1 MQTSADLPEPR
12 GSNTATIYR
21 RLWRY
26 VTPYKLVGA
35 IAVVGMTA
43 TALIEASLVYLL
55 EPLMDQTLVAKNLES
70 TRWLPVAFV
79 LIFIARGLSGFA
91 TEASLGWI
99 GRNVISAL
107 RREVFRKFLT
117 LPTRF
122 FDQHS
127 TGPLLSRMTYNVE
140 MVAESVTSV
149 VTIAIRDVL
158 TVIAAFG
165 VMLIQSPKLTIYV
178 IVLFPIVAMIVRALG
193 VAFRRYSGRIQDS
206 VGEVTQVTEEI
217 VRGNWVVKA
226 FGGYDYERDRLDAV
240 DDRNRGQNLKMI
252 RVRALGVAVTQVV
265 FGVGVALVIFFA
277 AQESL
282 RGHLSAGQFISFF
295 SAMML
300 MLQPIRRITNI
311 NATLQRGVAGAD
323 SLFAVIDEPDEVD
336 AGTHRAERVT
346 GTVEYSNVSFAYDS
360 ADLGTATAG
369 DRPEK
374 VLDGVSFEL
383 EAGKTLAVVGHSG
396 SGKSTLIS
404 LLPRFYDATS
414 GTVAIDGVPTTEFA
428 LDNLREQI
436 SLVSQD
442 VVLFNDTIANNL
454 AYGRLAKHSD
464 ADLEAAAEAAHVLE
478 FTREMPKGLDTMVGD
493 RGVLLSGGQRQ
504 RIAIGRA
511 ILKDAP
517 ILILDEATSSLDTR
531 SERRIQDALGALM
544 KNRTTLVIA
553 HRLSTV
559 ENADRI
565 IVLDAG
571 RIVES
576 GTHAELLAE
585 DGHYATLHRM
595 QFSTE
600 ARDAPHDRPHDRQ

>member
-1 MQTSADLPEPR
+1 MSSEPAPH
-12 GSNTATIYR
+12 SNASTRVVYR
-21 RLWRY
+21 RLWSY

-35 IAVVGMTA
+35 VAVVGMA
-43 TALIEASLVYLL
+43 STALIEAGLVYLL
-55 EPLMDQTLVAKNLES
+55 EPLMDQALVARNLE
-70 TRWLPVAFV
+70 TARWLPIAFV
-79 LIFIARGLSGFA
+79 IIFIGRGLSGFA

-99 GRNVISAL
+99 GRNVISSL

-122 FDQHS
+122 FDNQS

-158 TVIAAFG
+158 TVIAAFA
-165 VMLIQSPKLTIYV
+165 VMLIQSPKLTIFVV
-178 IVLFPIVAMIVRALG
+178 ILFPIVAAIVRALG
-193 VAFRRYSGRIQDS
+193 VAFRRYSNRIQDS

-226 FGGYDYERDRLDAV
+226 FGGYDYERGRLDAV
-240 DDRNRGQNLKMI
+240 DEKNRRQNLKMI

-265 FGVGVALVIFFA
+265 FGFGVALVIYFA
-277 AQESL
+277 ARESL
-282 RGHLSAGQFISFF
+282 NGALSAGQFISFF

-311 NATLQRGVAGAD
+311 NATLQRGVAGAQ
-323 SLFAVIDEPDEVD
+323 SLFSVLDEDDEKD
-336 AGTHRAERVT
+336 TGTYRSERVR
-346 GTVEYSNVSFAYDS
+346 GDVEFRDVSFTYGNERDVVLSNVS
-360 ADLGTATAG
+360 L
-369 DRPEK
+369 K
-374 VLDGVSFEL
+374 I
-383 EAGKTLAVVGHSG
+383 EAGRTLAVVGHSG

-404 LLPRFYDATS
+404 LLPRFYEATS
-414 GTVAIDGVPTTEFA
+414 GEVLIDDVPVQDYA
-428 LDNLREQI
+428 LDNLRQHI

-454 AYGRLAKHSD
+454 AYGRLADRSD
-464 ADLEAAAEAAHVLE
+464 EDVRAAADAAHVLD
-478 FTREMPKGLDTMVGD
+478 FVNEMPEGLDTVVGD

-511 ILKDAP
+511 ILKNAP

-531 SERRIQDALGALM
+531 SERRIQEALNELM

-559 ENADRI
+559 ESADEI

-576 GTHAELLAE
+576 GTHSELLAK
-585 DGHYATLHRM
+585 DGHYAALYRL
-595 QFSTE
+595 QFSAE
-600 ARDAPHDRPHDRQ
+600 PGSQA